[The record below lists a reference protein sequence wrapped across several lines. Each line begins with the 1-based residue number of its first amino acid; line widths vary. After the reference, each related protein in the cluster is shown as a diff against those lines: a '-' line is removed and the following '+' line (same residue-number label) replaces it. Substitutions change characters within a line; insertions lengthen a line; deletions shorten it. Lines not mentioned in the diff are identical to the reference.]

1 MYNPSAKTG
10 IEPTFYGKVMSF
22 FALALFASAAGTFVG
37 VQYLEQVFFNNPFLI
52 WIVLGVELVL
62 IFTSSKWSTKAPLN
76 RLLFAGFAFLS
87 GLSITPLMVML
98 MATAAGAAM
107 VMKALAI
114 TGVLFTAM
122 ALLGWTTN
130 INLSGMRGFLMASL
144 IGLILVQVVGF
155 FIPWSNTTEI
165 VVSSFGTVLFSGFV
179 AYDMQ
184 KIKKFPED
192 RYIDAA
198 LHLYL
203 DIFNLFLYVLRLLM
217 ALNNRN

>member
-1 MYNPSAKTG
+1 MYSPTAKTG

-37 VQYLEQVFFNNPFLI
+37 VQYLEQVFLDKPFLI
-52 WIVLGVELVL
+52 WIVFGVELLL
-62 IFTSSKWSTKAPLN
+62 IFTSRKWSTITPLN
-76 RLLFAGFAFLS
+76 RFLFAGFAFLS

-98 MATAAGAAM
+98 MATTAGAAM

-122 ALLGWTTN
+122 AMIGFTTN

-144 IGLILVQVVGF
+144 IGLILVQVVGI

-165 VVSSFGTVLFSGFV
+165 LVSSVGAVIFSGFV

-184 KIKKFPED
+184 KIKKFPQD

-203 DIFNLFLYVLRLLM
+203 DIFNLFLYILRLLM